1 MVDFIQQL
9 SLSPFML
16 VLLIGMIALVESL
29 ALVGLLVPG
38 VVLITAT
45 SSLAGHQDIAIAWM
59 LAAAFI
65 GAVSGDLI
73 SFQLG
78 LWEKGRVL
86 NRWPLSQHPEWI
98 QRGQRF
104 FARYGVYSV
113 FIGRFFGPVRPI
125 IPLIAGMM
133 RMPTGT
139 FLGANLASALLWAP
153 AYTLPGYWLGHT
165 WQQRLTLP
173 SGLEIALLTLMGG
186 MVLLAVL
193 FSWGRTQTSRQGSI
207 YRWSMIAARRLPL
220 LRRPWL
226 AMSQNGEVPIAS
238 LLLLVMCIGGFSA
251 CTLWVMQQ
259 QGPTPLDLRVQQL
272 FDWLRNDTLMAAS
285 VTLARIGDLYGV
297 LAITLPWGI
306 WMLIKGYW
314 ALLGHWVAA
323 LGGIALLNT
332 LGKALIGRERPI
344 VTEHL
349 IGSMSYPSAHTS
361 TTVVLLGLAAAFCAA
376 QLARQQRFWAYWI
389 AIAMCLPMALSR
401 LALGVHWLTDLM
413 GGALL
418 GLIVCA
424 LVRLNWQQ
432 KERCPLMPLPRV
444 WLCSLSLFMLAAR
457 LAWLPSA

>member
-9 SLSPFML
+9 SLPPFML
-16 VLLIGMIALVESL
+16 VLLIGIVALVESL

-38 VVLITAT
+38 VVLITAAC
-45 SSLAGHQDIAIAWM
+45 SLAGHQGIAIGWM
-59 LAAAFI
+59 LAAAFT

-125 IPLIAGMM
+125 IPLVAGMM
-133 RMPTGT
+133 RMPSGT
-139 FLGANLASALLWAP
+139 FLSANLTSALLWAP

-173 SGLEIALLTLMGG
+173 PGLETSLFTLMGG

-193 FSWGRTQTSRQGSI
+193 FSWGRSQTTRQGGI
-207 YRWSMIAARRLPL
+207 YRWSIIAARRFPR

-226 AMSQNGEVPIAS
+226 VMSQNGEVPIAS
-238 LLLLVMCIGGFSA
+238 LLLLVICIGGFSA
-251 CTLWVMQQ
+251 CTLWVMHQ
-259 QGPTPLDLRVQQL
+259 QGPTPLDLHVQQL
-272 FDWLRNDTLMAAS
+272 FGWLRNDTLVAVSAI
-285 VTLARIGDLYGV
+285 LARVGDLYGV
-297 LAITLPWGI
+297 LAVTLPWGV

-314 ALLGHWVAA
+314 ALLGHWLAA
-323 LGGIALLNT
+323 VGGIALLNT
-332 LGKALIGRERPI
+332 MSKILIGRERPTF
-344 VTEHL
+344 TEEL

-361 TTVVLLGLAAAFCAA
+361 TTVVLIGLAAAFCAA
-376 QLARQQRFWAYWI
+376 KLERRQRFWAYWA
-389 AIAMCLPMALSR
+389 AIALSLPMALSR
-401 LALGVHWLTDLM
+401 LILNVHWLTDLM

-424 LVRLNWQQ
+424 GVRLNWQQ
-432 KERCPLMPLPRV
+432 KERRPLISLPWV
-444 WLCSLSLFMLAAR
+444 WLCSASLAMLAAR